1 VLGESPRYMIKLCA
15 EIEIQAGAERC
26 FDLARSVDLH
36 VASSTLIKGRAVA
49 GRTSGLAELHDK
61 TTWSARFFG
70 LRFQL
75 TTEIVELRRPEAFSD
90 VLCDGLFRHFGHL
103 YTFRRIAPAV
113 TMMRDDFSFESP
125 GGPAGRALDSYLLRR
140 HMHAQLDY
148 RARYI
153 KRVAESDDFLRFLG
167 ATWISRP

>member
-1 VLGESPRYMIKLCA
+1 MINLCA
-15 EIEIQAGAERC
+15 EIEIKAPAGRC

-36 VASSTLIKGRAVA
+36 AESSALIKGRAVA
-49 GRTSGLAELHDK
+49 GRMSGLAELHDK

-75 TTEIVELRRPEAFSD
+75 TTEIVELTRPEAFSD

-125 GGPAGRALDSYLLRR
+125 GGPAGRVFDSYILRR
-140 HMHAQLDY
+140 HMSAQLDY

-167 ATWISRP
+167 AT